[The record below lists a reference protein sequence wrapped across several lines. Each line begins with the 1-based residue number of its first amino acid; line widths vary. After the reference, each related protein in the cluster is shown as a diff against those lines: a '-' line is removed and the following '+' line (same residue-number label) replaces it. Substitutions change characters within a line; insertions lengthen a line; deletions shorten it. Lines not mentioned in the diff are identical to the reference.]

1 MLKLITSALLTRL
14 RPLLTRSSY
23 VAKSLSQIQIQIQ
36 KLQKEADAIR
46 AAVIARIRKEMAQHG
61 LTAEDLFAEA
71 PSTVIGHGRRTKSKA
86 ATTKAPK
93 YADGAGNT
101 WGGMGK
107 RPGWIREA
115 LESGRAL
122 EEFLVGAIATPA
134 KSAKPARKKGSAA
147 NMASPTPKPAAKK
160 STRPATKKAAAPK
173 KAAAKR
179 SARKKASA
187 PADAAAQS

>member
-1 MLKLITSALLTRL
+1 M
-14 RPLLTRSSY
+14 
-23 VAKSLSQIQIQIQ
+23 AKSLSQIQIQIQ

-71 PSTVIGHGRRTKSKA
+71 PSAVIGNGRRTKSKA
-86 ATTKAPK
+86 ATTKVPK

-122 EEFLVGAIATPA
+122 EEFLVGAVATPAKAA

-147 NMASPTPKPAAKK
+147 NMASPTPKPAAEK

>member
-1 MLKLITSALLTRL
+1 M
-14 RPLLTRSSY
+14 
-23 VAKSLSQIQIQIQ
+23 AKSLSQIQSQIQ

-71 PSTVIGHGRRTKSKA
+71 RSTFIGNGRRTKAKA
-86 ATTKAPK
+86 AATKAPK

-115 LESGRAL
+115 LDAGRAL
-122 EEFLVGAIATPA
+122 EEFLVGAV
-134 KSAKPARKKGSAA
+134 AKPAKAAKPASKKAA
-147 NMASPTPKPAAKK
+147 AAKKASPARKPAAKK
-160 STRPATKKAAAPK
+160 PARAAATKKAAVPK
-173 KAAAKR
+173 KSAAKHP
-179 SARKKASA
+179 ARNKASPSAGA
-187 PADAAAQS
+187 PAES

>member
-1 MLKLITSALLTRL
+1 M
-14 RPLLTRSSY
+14 
-23 VAKSLSQIQIQIQ
+23 AKSLSQIQSQIQ

-71 PSTVIGHGRRTKSKA
+71 RSTFVGNGRRTKGKA

-115 LESGRAL
+115 LAAGRAL
-122 EEFLVGAIATPA
+122 EEFLVGAITKPA
-134 KSAKPARKKGSAA
+134 KATQPTEPARKRAAAAKKASSAR
-147 NMASPTPKPAAKK
+147 KPAAKQ
-160 STRPATKKAAAPK
+160 PASAAPTEKAAASK
-173 KAAAKR
+173 KSAAAKR
-179 SARKKASA
+179 PPRKKAAPSA
-187 PADAAAQS
+187 ETPAES